1 MKNHTIQPAIKG
13 LKGAIE
19 VPGDKSISHRALIL
33 GSLAEGESHI
43 TNLLLGEDVL
53 ATMQI
58 LQDLGVKMSHQP
70 HQIKPQDTLTIYGK
84 GLHSL
89 KAAKKILY
97 CGNSG
102 TTMRLMLGLL
112 AAQPFESVLTG
123 DESLNKRPMERVT
136 KPLSQ
141 MGAKFSVEE
150 SKGKKLIHV
159 VGSSKLKGGEFVLP
173 MASAQVKSALLLAGL
188 YTKIAVKVIEPGFSR
203 NHTEIMLKN
212 MGTPLKPL
220 NILVPND
227 FSSAAFFIVAGLIVP
242 NSQITLKNIGLNP
255 TRSVFIDVLKKMG
268 GDLQIQNKKTRMGE
282 EVGDL
287 LVKSSSLK
295 GYHLQ
300 GEVIAQVIDE
310 IPIFAIAASCAK
322 GISEVSEAEELR
334 VKESDRIKTIC
345 LEVSKLG
352 VSIQE
357 KKDGF
362 IIEGRTSF
370 KSGTFESHGDHRIA
384 MSLAIASLLSP
395 QPSII
400 NNVDCVATSFPP
412 FFEILNQI
420 RTRGVIISSSE
431 I

>member
-1 MKNHTIQPAIKG
+1 MHNSQTIFPAKS
-13 LKGAIE
+13 LKGIIS

-33 GSLAEGESHI
+33 ASLAEGESHI

-70 HQIKPQDTLTIYGK
+70 HQIKAQDTLTIYGK

-89 KAAKKILY
+89 KASKNILY

-123 DESLNKRPMERVT
+123 DESLNKRPMERVI
-136 KPLSQ
+136 KPLTQ
-141 MGAKFSVEE
+141 MGAQFSIQE
-150 SKGKKLIHV
+150 SKGKRLIHV
-159 VGSSKLKGGEFVLP
+159 VGTSKLKGGEFVLP

-188 YTKIAVKVIEPGFSR
+188 YTKIPVMVIEPGFSR
-203 NHTEIMLKN
+203 NHTEIMLGN
-212 MGTPLKPL
+212 MGVPLKPL
-220 NILVPND
+220 DFLVPND
-227 FSSAAFFIVAGLIVP
+227 FSSAAFFIVAGLVVP
-242 NSQITLKNIGLNP
+242 NSQLILKDVGLNP
-255 TRSVFIDVLKKMG
+255 TRSAFIEVLKKMG
-268 GDLQIQNKKTRMGE
+268 GNIQIQNKKTMMGE
-282 EVGDL
+282 EMGDL

-300 GEVIAQVIDE
+300 GEVIPQVIDE

-322 GISEVSEAEELR
+322 GKSEVSHAHELR
-334 VKESDRIKTIC
+334 VKESDRIKTVC
-345 LEVSKLG
+345 LEVAKLG

-362 IIEGRTSF
+362 IIEGGRSF
-370 KSGTFESHGDHRIA
+370 QSGTFESHGDHRIA
-384 MSLAIASLLSP
+384 MSLAIASLLAP
-395 QPSII
+395 QASVI
-400 NNVDCVATSFPP
+400 NNVDCVATSFPS
-412 FFEILNQI
+412 FFKILD
-420 RTRGVIISSSE
+420 RVKS
-431 I
+431 